1 MTAKIS
7 AVSGDSVGTPQRGI
21 LIICPTISLQ
31 ESLLYYR
38 FSTSISSQK
47 SLQPWAT
54 REYKRF
60 ASGLQ
65 WKHSQW
71 QIPYRAAARFAS
83 AFSFFNRFVF
93 EKSLEDCPASKE
105 NPKNN
110 IFSLCNLATHLTT
123 ISNDF
128 PMIPTHVK
136 LNFVTE
142 KNWNKSVW
150 WSSWKTY
157 WKISDV

>member
-60 ASGLQ
+60 ASGLAMKTFPMTNTLQ
-65 WKHSQW
+65 S
-71 QIPYRAAARFAS
+71 FAS

-93 EKSLEDCPASKE
+93 EKSLEDCPDSKE

-150 WSSWKTY
+150 WSSWKTH